1 MMDRVKE
8 AELFD
13 YLARHRPLKE
23 WLDKALAEQMAILL
37 VNPDHGVIR
46 KAQGAA
52 EFITRMQD
60 KLSASEKAAKH

>member
-1 MMDRVKE
+1 MDRAKE

-23 WLDKALAEQMAILL
+23 WLEKQLAEQMAILL
-37 VNPDHGVIR
+37 INPDHSVIR
-46 KAQGAA
+46 KSQGAA

-60 KLSASEKAAKH
+60 RLSAAEKAAKR